1 MRLRRGIPK
10 PYTDPRHRL
19 EIVPTDDHTAVELQQ
34 FEPTVEFEGEAHGT
48 SVSFIL
54 VDMPPGEGV
63 SLHTHP
69 YVEIFIVQEGHAS
82 YTVGGETIDLV
93 APRTLIGP
101 ANVPHG
107 FTNVGDTRLKQV
119 DIHLSP
125 KFITEWL

>member
-1 MRLRRGIPK
+1 MPDR
-10 PYTDPRHRL
+10 DPTAVGL
-19 EIVPTDDHTAVELQQ
+19 QQSEHTA
-34 FEPTVEFEGEAHGT
+34 EFEGDAHGT

-63 SLHTHP
+63 ALHTHP
-69 YVEIFIVQEGHAS
+69 YAEIFIVQEGHARF
-82 YTVGGETIDLV
+82 TVGDVTIVVV

-101 ANVPHG
+101 ANVPHA
-107 FTNVGDTRLKQV
+107 FTNVGDAHLKQV

>member
-1 MRLRRGIPK
+1 
-10 PYTDPRHRL
+10 
-19 EIVPTDDHTAVELQQ
+19 VPTQDDTAGALQR
-34 FEPTVEFEGEAHGT
+34 FEYTAEFEGEAHGT
-48 SVSFIL
+48 AVSFIL

-63 SLHTHP
+63 RLHIHP
-69 YVEIFIVQEGHAS
+69 YAEIFIVQEGHA
-82 YTVGGETIDLV
+82 TFTLGAETIDVV

-107 FTNVGDTRLKQV
+107 FTNVGEGRLKQV

>member
-1 MRLRRGIPK
+1 MPDHDPTSVRLQQF
-10 PYTDPRHRL
+10 
-19 EIVPTDDHTAVELQQ
+19 DHTA
-34 FEPTVEFEGEAHGT
+34 EFEGDAHGA

-63 SLHTHP
+63 ALHTHP
-69 YVEIFIVQEGHAS
+69 YPEIFIVQEGHARF
-82 YTVGGETIDLV
+82 TVGDLTIDVV

-101 ANVPHG
+101 PGVPHS
-107 FTNVGDTRLKQV
+107 FTNVGDDRLKQV